1 MASLLS
7 YIHTYTLLF
16 TVLGATSVGNEQEY
30 GLGTGIPAGSTV
42 ATVGRPSFLNTPAS
56 GGLLFSDQKHIVYIT
71 SPFVIIT
78 DIMNSSGSYSG
89 YGTSLFYTKE
99 ISSIIGKGFAK
110 SHQSSF
116 PVFITIIW

>member
-1 MASLLS
+1 MYLQVILFKQIYGC
-7 YIHTYTLLF
+7 YIKK
-16 TVLGATSVGNEQEY
+16 
-30 GLGTGIPAGSTV
+30 IP
-42 ATVGRPSFLNTPAS
+42 PAS
-56 GGLLFSDQKHIVYIT
+56 GGLLFTDQKHIVYIT

>member
-1 MASLLS
+1 MG
-7 YIHTYTLLF
+7 I
-16 TVLGATSVGNEQEY
+16 
-30 GLGTGIPAGSTV
+30 GIPASNTI
-42 ATVGRPSFLNTPAS
+42 ATISRPPFLSIPVS
-56 GGLLFSDQKHIVYIT
+56 GGLLFSDQKHIA

-99 ISSIIGKGFAK
+99 ISSIIGKGFAQ
-110 SHQSSF
+110 SHLSSF

>member
-1 MASLLS
+1 MYLQVILFKQIYGC
-7 YIHTYTLLF
+7 YIKK
-16 TVLGATSVGNEQEY
+16 
-30 GLGTGIPAGSTV
+30 IPAASTV
-42 ATVGRPSFLNTPAS
+42 ATVGRSSFLSTPAS
-56 GGLLFSDQKHIVYIT
+56 GGLLFTDQKHIVYIT
-71 SPFVIIT
+71 SQFVIIT